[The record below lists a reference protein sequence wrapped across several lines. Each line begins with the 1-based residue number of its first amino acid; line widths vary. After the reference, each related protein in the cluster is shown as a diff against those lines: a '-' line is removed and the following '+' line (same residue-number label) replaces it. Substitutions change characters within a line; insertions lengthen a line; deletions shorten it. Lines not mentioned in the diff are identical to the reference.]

1 MRHLDTLQD
10 LGLFI
15 ILDALKTLRI
25 RVDVPPMPPAALA
38 QFAAARR
45 RGRGVV
51 IVSAHGLSTFL
62 VLRQLQ
68 DMECSFT
75 VVAKQERVDIPGSG
89 VTVPGLQLSRTHLL
103 SVRTSL
109 KQGGVVCA
117 MIDRSRPG
125 ERRCRTWQT
134 RYGPIYL
141 FDPILRV
148 AQSTG
153 SVVFYV
159 NAHVNGGAL
168 NTKLLPVGTESGADQ
183 CLCSIAGYIERDM
196 TYCAQSNR
204 EQELLTIGKIVI

>member
-1 MRHLDTLQD
+1 
-10 LGLFI
+10 
-15 ILDALKTLRI
+15 
-25 RVDVPPMPPAALA
+25 
-38 QFAAARR
+38 
-45 RGRGVV
+45 
-51 IVSAHGLSTFL
+51 

-75 VVAKQERVDIPGSG
+75 VVAKEERVDIPGSG
-89 VTVPGLQLSRTHLL
+89 VTVRGLQLSRTHLL

-117 MIDRSRPG
+117 MIDRSHPG

-134 RYGPIYL
+134 RYGPLYL

-168 NTKLLPVGTESGADQ
+168 NMKLLPVGTESGADQ

-196 TYCAQSNR
+196 AYCAQSNR
-204 EQELLTIGKIVI
+204 EQEFLTIGKIVI